1 MKRSFLFLLLLIF
14 SCKGK
19 GVQLKDF
26 LNTSTISDPKT
37 FNIVVADE
45 TSSTEAVGPLFE
57 SLLRRN
63 YTTLDF
69 EPGLAESY
77 EFYDDG
83 KRWLFRLREELL
95 WSDGT
100 PLTAEDVK
108 FTIDLI
114 YSPDIL
120 TSLKDILTIDGKR
133 VEVRVID
140 KRTVEFLLPK
150 RFAPFLASVGMIPI
164 LPSHVLKKVFE
175 EKKFESFWNINTPPS
190 EIIGSGPYRMVEYV
204 PSQFIRYERNHN
216 FYLRD
221 ERGEKLPY
229 IPNRLLLIVSDTNT
243 QFIKFRSGE
252 IDIYYPRPEE
262 IPDIK
267 RNEEKMGINLKKLG
281 VSTGVEFFAFNLN
294 PKGYEGKKD
303 SYKLKWFSKR
313 DFRLA
318 IAMGI
323 DKKHMIRS
331 ALGGLGEPAVS
342 YASPEEK
349 DFYNSSIVDY
359 EFNTQK
365 AKEIL
370 SSLGFRDINN
380 DGYLEDPEGNRV
392 EFSLFTNSGN
402 KERESIC
409 TIFVED
415 MKKIGIKVNFKPIEF
430 NTLVEKLLSN
440 FEWDVVLIGLTG
452 TMEPHNGANFLR
464 SSGKLHLWNP
474 MQKSPSTEWEAEIDR
489 LIEMGAEE
497 LDKKKR
503 AEYYKKIQEIIHR
516 ELPIIPTVRRDVY
529 IVWKE
534 NLENFY
540 PTIWGIYKD
549 EWIKFRR

>member
-1 MKRSFLFLLLLIF
+1 MRKVLLFCFLFL
-14 SCKGK
+14 SCKVRGIE
-19 GVQLKDF
+19 LKDF
-26 LNTSTISDPKT
+26 LKTSTISDPKT

-45 TSSTEAVGPLFE
+45 TSSTEAVGSLFE

-63 YTTLDF
+63 YYTLDF
-69 EPGLAESY
+69 EPGLTESY
-77 EFYDDG
+77 DFSEDG
-83 KRWLFRLREELL
+83 LRWHFKLREGLL
-95 WSDGT
+95 WSDGK
-100 PLTAEDVK
+100 PLTAYDVK

-114 YSPDIL
+114 YSPDIS

-140 KRTVEFLLPK
+140 ERNLEFILPK
-150 RFAPFLASVGMIPI
+150 RFAPFLASVGMLSI
-164 LPSHVLKKVFE
+164 LPSHILKKPYE
-175 EKKFESFWNINTPPS
+175 EKKFEAFWNINTPPS
-190 EIIGSGPYRMVEYV
+190 SIIGSGPYKMVEYV
-204 PSQFIRYERNHN
+204 PGQFIRYEKNQN
-216 FYLRD
+216 YYLKD
-221 ERGEKLPY
+221 EKGERLPY

-252 IDIYYPRPEE
+252 IDIYYPRTEE
-262 IPDIK
+262 IPEIK
-267 RNEEKMGINLKKLG
+267 RNEDKMGIKIKKLG

-294 PKGYEGKKD
+294 PKRYEGKKD
-303 SYKLKWFSKR
+303 SYKLKWFSRR
-313 DFRLA
+313 DFRMA
-318 IAMGI
+318 IAMSI
-323 DKKHMIRS
+323 DKNHMIRA
-331 ALGGLGEPAVS
+331 ALGGIGEPAIS

-349 DFYNSSIVDY
+349 DFYNSSLVDY
-359 EFNTQK
+359 EFNPQK

-370 SSLGFRDINN
+370 SSMGFKDVNN
-380 DGYLEDPEGNRV
+380 DGWIEDPEGNRV
-392 EFSLFTNSGN
+392 EFDLFTNSGN

-474 MQKSPSTEWEAEIDR
+474 MQKKPATEWEAEIDS
-489 LIEMGAEE
+489 LIEKGAEE
-497 LDKKKR
+497 LDRKKR
-503 AEYYKKIQEIIHR
+503 AYYYRKIQEIIHR
-516 ELPIIPTVRRDVY
+516 EIPIIPTVRRDIY
-529 IVWKE
+529 IAWKE
-534 NLENFY
+534 NLENFH

-549 EWIKFRR
+549 EWIRFRR